1 VSTSPFAFEADLQE
15 AILARREGS
24 YDRALSLLLELFAR
38 EDGTHF
44 ITMIEW
50 RQLIGQYAP
59 AREAMMRERAAQ
71 ADRLLAGDITF
82 GDRPHDRFSVIA
94 DMNEALEDSRATYEL
109 FLQTLA
115 VLPEVSKRSIR
126 NALPAIVEAQD
137 YALAQRYVTDPLPW
151 LAELNR
157 LSELLPLMPAN
168 AAPRLAAELSNYVR
182 DLSLCEAVWRGLGRV
197 AEADALRAAAIDGIA
212 DGAVRAMALRE
223 LAERGAIFRELG
235 EAKVH
240 LESVREYAD
249 QDFASVCRI
258 YLEAKPDELQF
269 EAGPFD
275 YTPLE
280 QDHMLLMA
288 FKESDVVVYDAQG
301 VQGFAAV
308 FDGQLRALFV
318 QRGARGQGVGQAL
331 LSAVFEKNLGVIT
344 LSVARSNRDA
354 IRFYEKNG
362 FTVTGEIN
370 RQYSGIEVPYV
381 QMSRR

>member
-1 VSTSPFAFEADLQE
+1 MSASPFAFEADLQE

-137 YALAQRYVTDPLPW
+137 YALAQRYISDPLPW
-151 LAELNR
+151 LAELNS
-157 LSELLPLMPAN
+157 LSETLPLMPA
-168 AAPRLAAELSNYVR
+168 ATAPRLAAELSNYVR

-197 AEADALRAAAIDGIA
+197 ADADALRVAAIDGLT
-212 DGAVRAMALRE
+212 DNAVRAMALRE
-223 LAERGAIFRELG
+223 LAERGTIYRELG
-235 EAKVH
+235 EARVH
-240 LESVREYAD
+240 LESVREYTD
-249 QDFASVCRI
+249 GDFAAVCRI
-258 YLEAKPDELQF
+258 YLEAKPDELRF

-275 YTPLE
+275 FTPLE
-280 QDHMLLMA
+280 QDDVLLAA
-288 FKESDVVVYDAQG
+288 FKESDVMVYDADG
-301 VQGFAAV
+301 VRGFAAV
-308 FDGQLRALFV
+308 FNDQLRALFV
-318 QRGARGQGVGQAL
+318 QRGARGKGVGQSL
-331 LSAVFEKNLGVIT
+331 LNAVFGKNLGLIT
-344 LSVARSNRDA
+344 LNVARSNRDA

-370 RQYSGIEVPYV
+370 RQYSGIAVPYV